1 MLWQSAKLESRGW
14 LIGVGAIWLAT
25 SLARRDY
32 LSAVVVVAGVA
43 VASFSDCVDR
53 RNRLVRW
60 AIVGMGLMVVAAGV
74 YIAINSY
81 QFSDLFHDIF
91 KR

>member
-14 LIGVGAIWLAT
+14 FGVGGICLAT

-32 LSAVVVVAGVA
+32 LSAVVVVAGV
-43 VASFSDCVDR
+43 VVTSFSDCVDSR
-53 RNRLVRW
+53 SRLLRW

-74 YIAINSY
+74 YIAINNY